1 MLALCTQTCNFK
13 RFFKLQ
19 WTLEI
24 LTPCKVFARRV
35 NGSSRCNWPGIGWLV
50 GWLVGVNH
58 ALFQLI
64 STLICLSP
72 IVSVI
77 PHFPFC
83 EFLLLHQRL
92 VDSWLFCLDTV
103 TPVNHN
109 SVVCSEWLRVLMNIS
124 ILGSH
129 CCKRNQC
136 NTSLIY
142 PAPIIEW
149 VKVCSHICSSSMV

>member
-35 NGSSRCNWPGIGWLV
+35 NRSSRCKWPGIGWLV
-50 GWLVGVNH
+50 GWLGLIMDQFSWLVLWFAFPPIVGV
-58 ALFQLI
+58 I
-64 STLICLSP
+64 S
-72 IVSVI
+72 
-77 PHFPFC
+77 HFPFC
-83 EFLLLHQRL
+83 DFLLLDQRL

-103 TPVNHN
+103 TPV
-109 SVVCSEWLRVLMNIS
+109 CSEWLRVLTNIS

-142 PAPIIEW
+142 PAPFIEW
-149 VKVCSHICSSSMV
+149 VKVCSYICSSSMV